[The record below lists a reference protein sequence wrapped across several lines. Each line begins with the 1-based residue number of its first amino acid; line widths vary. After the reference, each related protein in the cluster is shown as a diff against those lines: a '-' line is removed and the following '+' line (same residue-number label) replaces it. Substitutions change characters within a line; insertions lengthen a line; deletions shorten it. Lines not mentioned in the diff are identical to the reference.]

1 MLCLDNVTDLK
12 DDIEGQVNG
21 AWVPFKKTDVCEAI
35 EKQQKCPIPNGVT
48 VMYVLSISISKIYP
62 TVSTIVC
69 LSAIID
75 FTLTSKFQINVIVRS
90 NMTDTVNSNPG
101 ICTCFEMQGKIV

>member
-21 AWVPFKKTDVCEAI
+21 VWVPFKKTDVCEAI
-35 EKQQKCPIPNGVT
+35 EQSCPLSSGVT
-48 VMYVLSISISKIYP
+48 VTYVLSISISKVYP
-62 TVSTIVC
+62 TVSAIVC
-69 LSAIID
+69 LSVIID

-101 ICTCFEMQGKIV
+101 ICTCFKMQGKIV